1 MIYVKIQKCIRQ
13 GGKNNKA
20 IITNKNYQKSQKKE
34 EKGEKLKEKEW
45 RFLKQNLFLT
55 SLIYS
60 MSKIVQWNS
69 KGLKA
74 RHKEVQLLM
83 NRFQP
88 SCMCLQEVM
97 LENVK
102 YNLGR
107 EYKFM
112 QQSLLVKKARDEP
125 QLQIKKKYHTKD

>member
-74 RHKEVQLLM
+74 RHKEV
-83 NRFQP
+83 
-88 SCMCLQEVM
+88 
-97 LENVK
+97 
-102 YNLGR
+102 
-107 EYKFM
+107 
-112 QQSLLVKKARDEP
+112 
-125 QLQIKKKYHTKD
+125 